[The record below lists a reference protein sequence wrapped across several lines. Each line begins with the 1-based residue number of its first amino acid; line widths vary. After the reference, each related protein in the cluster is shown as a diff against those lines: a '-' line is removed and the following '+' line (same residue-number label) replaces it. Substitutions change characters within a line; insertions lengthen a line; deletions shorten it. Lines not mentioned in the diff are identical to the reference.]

1 MKRSNTRKKPSRKY
15 SANSPTPES
24 RKKPMSRRDMLGL
37 AKFGAIGLAVF
48 GGGGWYFTSKVMA
61 GIAEADLSK
70 LGNGMPTIVQIHDP
84 GCPMCNRLQN
94 ATRSAIGEF
103 PDGEIQ
109 YLVANIKDTDG
120 RGFAQKYGV
129 SHVTLLLFDG
139 QGKRVG
145 TLTGVRTAEE
155 LTATFRRYLAEVK
168 AKTG

>member
-1 MKRSNTRKKPSRKY
+1 MKRSNNRKKPSRKY
-15 SANSPTPES
+15 SADSPTPES
-24 RKKPMSRRDMLGL
+24 RKKPISRRDMLGL
-37 AKFGAIGLAVF
+37 AKFGAIGLGIF

-84 GCPMCNRLQN
+84 DCPKCKRLQN
-94 ATRSAIGEF
+94 ATRSAINEF

-109 YLVANIKDTDG
+109 YLVANIKDPDG
-120 RGFAQKYGV
+120 QDFAQNYGV

-155 LTATFRRYLAEVK
+155 LTATFRRYLTEVK
-168 AKTG
+168 AKSG

>member
-1 MKRSNTRKKPSRKY
+1 MKRPSNRKKPARK
-15 SANSPTPES
+15 SLAPAAAPA
-24 RKKPMSRRDMLGL
+24 RKKSMSRRDMLGL

-94 ATRSAIGEF
+94 ATRNAIDAF
-103 PDGEIQ
+103 PEGEIQ
-109 YLVANIKDTDG
+109 YLVANIKDPDG

-139 QGKRVG
+139 QGKRVA
-145 TLTGVRTAEE
+145 TLTGVRTADE